1 MHSWIYFLIFD
12 YNQLN
17 IYIMKNL
24 KEEFEKLNN
33 QIIVTL
39 INLVKTSGVPSKHIS
54 YLSAIPVNIFD
65 YKELVYLND
74 KLVFLDDNGLHFDLY
89 SDCNQSDLIDIIEQE
104 EGRQNNILDLQWIQ
118 SELKQEIINKAS
130 INIVTCGNCG
140 SVVLHKIGCQKIT
153 CHDCGFTS
161 DSSDFPDLYNS

>member
-1 MHSWIYFLIFD
+1 
-12 YNQLN
+12 
-17 IYIMKNL
+17 MKNL

-33 QIIVTL
+33 QIIDTL

-54 YLSAIPVNIFD
+54 YLSAIPVDIFD

-89 SDCNQSDLIDIIEQE
+89 SDCDQSDLIDIIEKEKSSRDFKEKSFNSQ
-104 EGRQNNILDLQWIQ
+104 L
-118 SELKQEIINKAS
+118 ELAHIIATKAN

-140 SVVLHKIGCQKIT
+140 AVILHEIDDTEIT

-161 DSSDFPDLYNS
+161 EPCDFPDLYNS